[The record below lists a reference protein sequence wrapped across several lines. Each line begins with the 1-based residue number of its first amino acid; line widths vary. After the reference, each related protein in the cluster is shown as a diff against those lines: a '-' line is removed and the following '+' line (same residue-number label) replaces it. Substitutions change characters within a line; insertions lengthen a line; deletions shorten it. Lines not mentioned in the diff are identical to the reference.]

1 MGIDKQDLP
10 YYLMPRPPQSAI
22 DIQSGVDRYL
32 FILLQAQAC
41 IYRPVDD
48 CVMSPVIEPKLES
61 VAEMPMPKLLPEMR
75 QEKAAAG
82 GVLATLKLI
91 VGYTRQLLQLRKQ
104 LSELPNRSEGLIH
117 VNRVGCEIQTI
128 AARLAGFSTVVTT
141 VHNLPGEDAPAQHW
155 FRRCIEWLSF
165 ACGDRHICVSHATF
179 DAWHQRVGLRRD
191 QVEIIYNGMTPPD
204 YSQFDRDQY
213 RSKLLPAATDA
224 VWIGICARLHPMKGH
239 AVLLQAFARLL
250 QGGEHPE
257 VALVIAG
264 SGGLDQELQQL
275 AKDLEIEDSV
285 YFLGHRTDA
294 IEFAAAIDINVL
306 PSIHSET
313 LGYSL
318 IEAMFAARPSVV
330 SDVGGMKELVQNSGG
345 GKVVKAYDVEALAD
359 ALACYLSNPTQ
370 MVADGQKA
378 QSYALE
384 HLTADKM
391 AAATMEAYAKLV

>member
-1 MGIDKQDLP
+1 MFKPGTEIYIYPQP
-10 YYLMPRPPQSAI
+10 PRHA
-22 DIQSGVDRYL
+22 DEVQSGVDRYL
-32 FILLQAQAC
+32 YALQQSLSCELKLVNKHDAAAQQAEGAVATANEEELDSIPNSNSKKSLLRKC
-41 IYRPVDD
+41 IP
-48 CVMSPVIEPKLES
+48 S
-61 VAEMPMPKLLPEMR
+61 VCFLIYGYIQETVALALEMR
-75 QEKAAAG
+75 R
-82 GVLATLKLI
+82 GVPE
-91 VGYTRQLLQLRKQ
+91 Q
-104 LSELPNRSEGLIH
+104 SMIH
-117 VNRVGCEIQTI
+117 VNRVGCELQTI
-128 AARLAGFSTVVTT
+128 AAKIAGVERVMTT
-141 VHNLPGEDAPAQHW
+141 VHNLPGEEPKAQHW

-191 QVEIIYNGMTPPD
+191 KVEIIYNGMTPPD

-213 RSKLLPAATDA
+213 RSELLPTVTNA

-250 QGGEHPE
+250 QGGEHSE

-264 SGGLDQELQQL
+264 SGDLDQELQQL

-330 SDVGGMKELVQNSGG
+330 SDVGGMKELIQNSGG
-345 GKVVKAYDVEALAD
+345 GKVVKAFDAEGLAD

-370 MVADGQKA
+370 MTADGQKA
-378 QSYALE
+378 QCYALE
-384 HLTADKM
+384 HLTADQM